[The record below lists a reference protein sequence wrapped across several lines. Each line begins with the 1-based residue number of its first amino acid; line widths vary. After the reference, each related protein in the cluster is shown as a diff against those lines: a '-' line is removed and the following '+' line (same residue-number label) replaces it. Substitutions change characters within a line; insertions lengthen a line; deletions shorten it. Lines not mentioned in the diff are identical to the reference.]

1 MGRLLWGKIGDFGNA
16 GEQLP
21 LRDATGPSRVGMPKV
36 GSGVI
41 VEAAQR
47 GHHGLLVC
55 PLRSAAFPAGAPGA
69 PLKFA
74 GAESTEREGRGG
86 REEDRGSRAGS
97 RHG

>member
-1 MGRLLWGKIGDFGNA
+1 MIGDFGNS

-21 LRDATGPSRVGMPKV
+21 IRDETGPSRVAMPKV

-41 VEAAQR
+41 VGATQR

-55 PLRSAAFPAGAPGA
+55 PLRSAAFAAGAPGA

-74 GAESTEREGRGG
+74 GAESTEMRAGG
-86 REEDRGSRAGS
+86 RRGQQGWFPA
-97 RHG
+97 